1 MISKNVSPAA
11 IAVFSKIYFPQNG
24 ISCFSHCRCWEE
36 SLNVKD
42 ICCAW
47 GGWGLLGAPISS
59 LSRGPGSSRVQDG
72 QPATFT
78 LEVLALDV
86 LVQTSTDSGFLVLV
100 KCDRV
105 FVLLL
110 LFIYSF
116 IFGLDWGFHFRT
128 VSCFKNLQSKEKR
141 CWSWWP
147 LAKFALLSL
156 PGIPHFSRRCFSAFH
171 CFEKCV
177 S

>member
-1 MISKNVSPAA
+1 M
-11 IAVFSKIYFPQNG
+11 
-24 ISCFSHCRCWEE
+24 
-36 SLNVKD
+36 
-42 ICCAW
+42 
-47 GGWGLLGAPISS
+47 
-59 LSRGPGSSRVQDG
+59 QDG

-116 IFGLDWGFHFRT
+116 IFGLD
-128 VSCFKNLQSKEKR
+128 
-141 CWSWWP
+141 
-147 LAKFALLSL
+147 
-156 PGIPHFSRRCFSAFH
+156 
-171 CFEKCV
+171 
-177 S
+177 